1 MKSHA
6 TGSVLAISLVLLTA
20 ITLIAIMGM
29 QRAGLQTK
37 IVANI
42 QHKEVAFNTAIG
54 DIDKVYQDIQEGD
67 TQTLSDAMNSPLNVA
82 TASSGINRNILFEVT
97 TIISHLD
104 PQLEA
109 GKVVTSGLRNDNS
122 RGKNGA
128 GIEVFEIAT
137 SAILPN
143 GSNSNQL
150 VGMTILSP
158 E

>member
-42 QHKEVAFNTAIG
+42 QHKEIAFNTALG
-54 DIDKVYQDIQEGD
+54 DIDKVYQDIQEGN
-67 TQTLSDAMNSPLNVA
+67 TQTLSDAMNSPLNIA
-82 TASSGINRNILFEVT
+82 TASSGVNRNPLFEVT
-97 TIISHLD
+97 TIIRHLD
-104 PQLEA
+104 PQMEA
-109 GKVVTSGLRNDNS
+109 GKAVTSSLRNDNS

-128 GIEVFEIAT
+128 GIEMFEIAT
-137 SAILPN
+137 SATLPN
-143 GSNSNQL
+143 GSSSSQL
-150 VGMTILSP
+150 VGTTILSP

>member
-42 QHKEVAFNTAIG
+42 QHKEIAFNTALG
-54 DIDKVYQDIQEGD
+54 DIDKVHQDMQEGD
-67 TQTLSDAMNSPLNVA
+67 TQTLSDAMNNPSNCVP
-82 TASSGINRNILFEVT
+82 ASSSIKRNPLFKVT
-97 TIISHLD
+97 TIICHLD
-104 PQLEA
+104 PLLMA
-109 GKVVTSGLRNDNS
+109 GKAVTSGLRNDHS

-128 GIEVFEIAT
+128 GIEMFEIDTTAE
-137 SAILPN
+137 LPN
-143 GSNSNQL
+143 GSSSSQL
-150 VGMTILSP
+150 VGTTVLSP

>member
-1 MKSHA
+1 MKSHV

-29 QRAGLQTK
+29 ERAGLQTK

-42 QHKEVAFNTAIG
+42 QHKEIAFNTALG

-67 TQTLSDAMNSPLNVA
+67 TQILSDAMNSPLNVV
-82 TASSGINRNILFEVT
+82 TASSGVNRNLLFDVT
-97 TIISHLD
+97 TIIRHLD

-109 GKVVTSGLRNDNS
+109 GKAVTSGLRNDNS

-128 GIEVFEIAT
+128 GIEIFEIDTTAE
-137 SAILPN
+137 LPN
-143 GSNSNQL
+143 GSISSQL
-150 VGMTILSP
+150 IGTTVLSP

>member
-1 MKSHA
+1 MKSQA

-42 QHKEVAFNTAIG
+42 QHREVAFNTALG
-54 DIDKVYQDIQEGD
+54 DIDKVYQDIQDGD
-67 TQTLSDAMNSPLNVA
+67 TQTLSDAMNSPLNAV
-82 TASSGINRNILFEVT
+82 TASSGINRNPLFKVT
-97 TIISHLD
+97 TIIRHLD
-104 PQLEA
+104 PLLEA
-109 GKVVTSGLRNDNS
+109 GKAVTSSLRNDNS

-128 GIEVFEIAT
+128 GLEVFEIDT
-137 SAILPN
+137 TAILEN
-143 GSNSNQL
+143 GITSSQL
-150 VGMTILSP
+150 VGTTVLSP